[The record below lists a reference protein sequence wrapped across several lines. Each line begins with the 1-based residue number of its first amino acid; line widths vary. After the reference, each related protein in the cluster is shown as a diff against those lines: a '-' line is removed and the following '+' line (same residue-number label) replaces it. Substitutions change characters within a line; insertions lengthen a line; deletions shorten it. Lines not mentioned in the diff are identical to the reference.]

1 MDANQF
7 LISFVDHAAP
17 KLDTYEQAIYLFLVR
32 NGPLLGQSE
41 IVFPIE
47 SGSMRLALGIA
58 KKGARI
64 SRDVVRKK
72 LQSLQGKGFVRILG
86 TEYRGTRV
94 KCFLPDEIAGLFP
107 SANGEL
113 IESVEERNFFVDPG
127 GREAIF
133 RRDGNRCFYCRRTL
147 TAIDRVLD
155 HVVPQANGNNS
166 YRNLVACCLTCN
178 SRKGD
183 SAAPDFVRTLFRER
197 VLDEDELR
205 LRLSDLDRLSSGE
218 LKPVSA

>member
-1 MDANQF
+1 MDVNQF
-7 LISFVDHAAP
+7 FVTFVDHAAP
-17 KLDTYEQAIYLFLVR
+17 KLDTYEQAIYLYLVR

-72 LQSLQGKGFVRILG
+72 LQSLQDKGFVRILG
-86 TEYRGTRV
+86 TEYRGTRIA
-94 KCFLPDEIAGLFP
+94 CFLPEEIAGLLP
-107 SANGEL
+107 SPNAEQV
-113 IESVEERNFFVDPG
+113 ESVEERDFFVDPE

-133 RRDGNRCFYCRRTL
+133 RRDGNRCFYCARTL
-147 TAIDRVLD
+147 TATDRVLD
-155 HVVPQANGNNS
+155 HVVPQANGNNN

-183 SAAPDFVRTLFRER
+183 SPAPDFVRTLYRER
-197 VLDEDELR
+197 ILDESELKQ
-205 LRLSDLDRLSSGE
+205 RLSDLDRLSSGE
-218 LKPVSA
+218 LKPLSA